1 MGRRVVVSGL
11 GMVSPLGN
19 DKESYFENAKQ
30 GRSLIREIDGFDT
43 KWFRTKYA
51 GHVDFDIKELI
62 PKSII
67 RQTDPGTHY
76 AFGAIDAVIKD
87 AAIDMETIP
96 KERFGVMFGNCLGG
110 CRFGQAE
117 MYNLYQDGAFAI
129 SPFMMTSWFYAASI
143 GYLTIYHKLKGYA
156 KTVVTDR
163 ASGTDAI
170 GLAYHVIKSGDAD
183 LMVAGGIEA
192 PINEY
197 GLVCIDQGGQTI
209 NGDGGDHKTAYQP
222 FSKQRQGFFVAEGAG
237 FVCLEELE
245 HALERNAPIY
255 GELVGYATSTDAFHA
270 FQANPDGVQMGRA
283 LEQTMALAGVN
294 ANEVDYINLD
304 AAGGQMEDARETRA
318 INQAFGDHAKTVHCS
333 APKSQYGH
341 AMGAAGGLDFIETVL
356 AVKEDTIL
364 PTINYMQ
371 PDSACDLNIVANEP
385 LSKPVENAMSVSC
398 GFGGVN
404 SALLVKKYKE

>member
-1 MGRRVVVSGL
+1 
-11 GMVSPLGN
+11 MVSPLGN
-19 DKESYFENAKQ
+19 DKDTYFENGKQ
-30 GRSLIREIDGFDT
+30 GRSWIREIDGFDT

-51 GHVDFDIKELI
+51 GHVDFNIKDLI

-76 AFGAIDAVIKD
+76 AFGAIDATFKD
-87 AAIDMETIP
+87 AGIDMETIP

-143 GYLTIYHKLKGYA
+143 GYLTIYHKLRGYA

-163 ASGTDAI
+163 ASGTDAV

-183 LMVAGGIEA
+183 LMIAGGIEA

-197 GLVCIDQGGQTI
+197 GLVCIDQGGMTI
-209 NGDGGDHKTAYQP
+209 NGDGGDFKTAYRP
-222 FSKQRQGFFVAEGAG
+222 FAQQRQGFFIAEGAG

-255 GELVGYATSTDAFHA
+255 GELVGYATTTDAYHA
-270 FQANPDGVQMGRA
+270 FQANPDGEQMGRA
-283 LEQTMALAGVN
+283 MEQTMKLAGV
-294 ANEVDYINLD
+294 EPRDVDYINLD
-304 AAGGQMEDARETRA
+304 AAGTLMDDVRETKA
-318 INQAFGDHAKTVHCS
+318 VQMAFGDHAKDIHCS

-341 AMGAAGGLDFIETVL
+341 SIGAAGGFDFIETML

-364 PTINYMQ
+364 PTVNYVE
-371 PDSACDLNIVANEP
+371 PDPACALNMVSDEP
-385 LSKPVENAMSVSC
+385 LSTPVNAAMSVSC

-404 SALLVKKYKE
+404 SALLVKKYKK